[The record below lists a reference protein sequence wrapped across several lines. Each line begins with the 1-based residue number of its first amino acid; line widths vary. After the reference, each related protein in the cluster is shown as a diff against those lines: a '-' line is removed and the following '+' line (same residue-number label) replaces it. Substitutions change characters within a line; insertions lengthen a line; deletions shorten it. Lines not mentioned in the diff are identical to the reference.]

1 MFYSKTDKVKNP
13 KKELPVSKEEILDI
27 CTRGGTYYE
36 DLHVSEDLCIDL
48 LVIGPNGV
56 FVFSCLEDLD
66 GRKNESYLCTI
77 RQSLG
82 VNRKNLYLFLVSEDK
97 SCVCGGGD
105 EICLDTHE
113 LIRAFENMYKNLSRR
128 RSEKK
133 ILKLDSLESILKYER
148 EAEGWEQ
155 AIKKTYEHE
164 GIIYEMELTAD
175 ENSLE
180 VEGSFSESLSVKEQ
194 ERIARL
200 AEVLK
205 KDKTPHGTR
214 RTDDDGQEWVL
225 KENTLRLKSFDT
237 GLMTGKK
244 WFKVSD
250 RDETTM
256 FWITAILGSLG
267 IHRLLNGEIAAF
279 IGYLLTCGGFGI
291 LTVLDILQFLT
302 ESAGYEEI
310 QYLES
315 KDGSVKR
322 SKERIYYRNL
332 ENKWLIPIGLVI
344 TIVVSVSLSAL
355 IYKPLMLGISGN
367 MAALMS
373 GMDQEKTYESLKVFE
388 AIFGNKLGD

>member
-56 FVFSCLEDLD
+56 FVFYCLEDLN
-66 GRKNESYLCTI
+66 GRKNENYLCTI

-97 SCVCGGGD
+97 SCVCGEGD
-105 EICLDTHE
+105 EICLDTQE

-148 EAEGWEQ
+148 EAEGCEQ

-180 VEGSFSESLSVKEQ
+180 VEDSFSESLSVKEQ
-194 ERIARL
+194 ESIARL

-214 RTDDDGQEWVL
+214 RTDADGQEWVL

-256 FWITAILGSLG
+256 FWITAILGSFG

-302 ESAGYEEI
+302 GSAGYEEI
-310 QYLES
+310 QYLEG